1 MEMCASTVLSE
12 VSSFLDNLVKFVN
25 TKQIS
30 IDASPPY
37 ISKILILES
46 EEQKLFKCTQYK
58 QNSSPVVSILQK

>member
-30 IDASPPY
+30 IDASPPHTF
-37 ISKILILES
+37 
-46 EEQKLFKCTQYK
+46 QKSLF
-58 QNSSPVVSILQK
+58 